1 MKEYRRGN
9 GSDSRAPTEL
19 LSAKLGT
26 RAMKRIF
33 FGEEE
38 WQESAPFPA
47 IFIGTSGKREGS
59 PVRSKE
65 SSVTAL

>member
-33 FGEEE
+33 SSEEE

-47 IFIGTSGKREGS
+47 IFYRDIGKTGGVTGS
-59 PVRSKE
+59 E
-65 SSVTAL
+65 